1 MGLELLGNERIRNHG
16 TDPNR
21 REPKERSPS
30 RGMDRVKTGSLIDR
44 AKSNGPESDPG
55 VKRPPGVGGNE
66 RIHRLEGALAKNLR
80 VLQECGMR
88 EHGSGEG
95 RGIRGPNRAEA
106 GRMVGKG
113 GITRP

>member
-55 VKRPPGVGGNE
+55 VKRPPGVGGMK
-66 RIHRLEGALAKNLR
+66 GYT
-80 VLQECGMR
+80 VLKAPLPR
-88 EHGSGEG
+88 TS
-95 RGIRGPNRAEA
+95 
-106 GRMVGKG
+106 VY
-113 GITRP
+113 RP